1 MLSIIQ
7 CVVGMKV
14 SFFFFFPCRNSTMKT
29 ACLKLEVMCVHV
41 VILLAGHRSILG
53 VVSTQSIVLS
63 SSL

>member
-7 CVVGMKV
+7 CVIGMKV
-14 SFFFFFPCRNSTMKT
+14 SSFPCRNSTVKT

-41 VILLAGHRSILG
+41 VILLAGQRSILG